1 MKQRWRLLALWGLPL
16 LLAAFL
22 GWQILSGGASRFRP
36 ATSAADGTVEAS
48 SLASGRNTAV
58 ARMSYGRFLD
68 YVKAGRVTAV
78 DIFDGGRTA
87 VIEAVDPDLD
97 NRVQRLRVDLPGV
110 APELVNNLKE
120 QGISFDVHP
129 PRAPSPVLGLLG
141 NLLFPLL
148 LIGSLIFLARRS
160 SGMPGGPGQAM
171 QFGKTKA
178 RFQMEAET
186 GVKFADVAGVEEAK
200 QDLEEVVTFLK
211 TPERF
216 TSVGAKIP
224 RGVLLVGPPGT
235 GKTLLAKAIAGEAG
249 VPFFSLSGSEFVEM
263 FVGVGASRVRD
274 LFKRAKENSP
284 CLIFIDEIDAVGRQR
299 GAGIGGGNDE
309 REQTLNQLLTEMD
322 GFEGNSGIIIIA
334 ATNRPDVLD
343 SALMRPGRFDRQV
356 SVDAPDIKGR
366 LSILKV
372 HSRNK
377 KLAEA
382 VSLEA
387 IARRTP
393 GFTGADLANLLNEAA
408 ILTARR
414 RKEATTITEIDDAV
428 DRVIAGMEGKPLTDG
443 RSKRLIAYHEI
454 GHALVG
460 TLVRQHDPVQKVTLI
475 PRGQAQGLT
484 WFAPDEEQSLVSKA
498 QLRARIMGAL
508 GGRAAEDVVFGHAE
522 VTTGA
527 GGDIQQVAS
536 MARQMVTRFGMSDL
550 GPLSLEAGNQEVFLG
565 RDLMTRSEVSD
576 AIANRIDG
584 AVRSIVQDCY
594 TETVALVASQR
605 DCMDRLVE
613 LLIEKESLDGN
624 ELRQI
629 VSEYT
634 TIPEKDR
641 FSPLL
646 EDEQAAKPLEQP
658 LAAL

>member
-1 MKQRWRLLALWGLPL
+1 MNQRWRQILLWGLPITIAL
-16 LLAAFL
+16 VLAWQVL
-22 GWQILSGGASRFRP
+22 GSGGLNGLKP
-36 ATSAADGTVEAS
+36 GGPTVAP
-48 SLASGRNTAV
+48 RNTAV

-68 YVKAGRVTAV
+68 YVQAGRVTSV
-78 DIFDGGRTA
+78 DIYDGGRDA
-87 VIEAVDPDLD
+87 VVEAVDPDLD
-97 NRVQRLRVDLPGV
+97 NRVQRLRVDLPGL
-110 APELVNNLKE
+110 APELINTLKAE
-120 QGISFDVHP
+120 GISFDIHP
-129 PRAPSPVLGLLG
+129 PKTAPPALGLLG
-141 NLLFPLL
+141 NLLFPML

-160 SGMPGGPGQAM
+160 NNMPGGPGQAM

-178 RFQMEAET
+178 RFAMEAET
-186 GVKFADVAGVEEAK
+186 GVMFDDVAGVNEAK
-200 QDLEEVVTFLK
+200 QDLQEVVTFLK
-211 TPERF
+211 QPEKF
-216 TSVGAKIP
+216 TSVGAQIP
-224 RGVLLVGPPGT
+224 KGVLLVGPPGT

-356 SVDAPDIKGR
+356 TVDAPDIKGR
-366 LSILKV
+366 LSILEV

-377 KLAEA
+377 KLDPEL
-382 VSLEA
+382 SLDS

-414 RKEATTITEIDDAV
+414 RKETISLSEIDDAV
-428 DRVIAGMEGKPLTDG
+428 DRIIAGMEGQPLTDG
-443 RSKRLIAYHEI
+443 RSKRLIAYHEV

-460 TLVRQHDPVQKVTLI
+460 TLVKDHDPVQKVTLI

-484 WFAPDEEQSLVSKA
+484 WFSPDEEQMLVSRS
-498 QLRARIMGAL
+498 QLKARIMGAL
-508 GGRAAEDVVFGHAE
+508 GGRAAEDVVFGRSE

-536 MARQMVTRFGMSDL
+536 MARQMVTRFGMSNL
-550 GPLSLEAGNQEVFLG
+550 GPMSLEGGSQEVFLG
-565 RDLMTRSEVSD
+565 RDLMTRSDVSE
-576 AIANRIDG
+576 AISKQVDDQVRNIVMQCYQETLELVG
-584 AVRSIVQDCY
+584 A
-594 TETVALVASQR
+594 QR
-605 DCMDRLVE
+605 ELMDDLVE
-613 LLIEKESLDGN
+613 LLIEKETLDGDEFRN
-624 ELRQI
+624 M
-629 VSEYT
+629 VAKVT
-634 TIPEKDR
+634 NIPEKER
-641 FSPLL
+641 FSPVLS
-646 EDEQAAKPLEQP
+646 
-658 LAAL
+658 

>member
-1 MKQRWRLLALWGLPL
+1 MNQRWRLLALWLLPIGVAL
-16 LLAAFL
+16 FL
-22 GWQILSGGASRFRP
+22 GWQLLGSGPNKLTANGP
-36 ATSAADGTVEAS
+36 TVAPS
-48 SLASGRNTAV
+48 NAAV

-68 YVKAGRVTAV
+68 YVEAGRVTAV
-78 DIFDGGRTA
+78 DIYDGGRTA

-97 NRVQRLRVDLPGV
+97 NRVQKLRVDLPGL
-110 APELVNNLKE
+110 APELINKLKD
-120 QGISFDVHP
+120 QGISFDIHP
-129 PRAPSPVLGLLG
+129 PRTTPPAIGLLG

-148 LIGSLIFLARRS
+148 LIGSLVLLARRS
-160 SGMPGGPGQAM
+160 NGMPGGPGQAM

-178 RFQMEAET
+178 RFAMEAET
-186 GVKFADVAGVEEAK
+186 GVKFDDVAGVEEAK
-200 QDLEEVVTFLK
+200 QDLQEVVTFLK

-216 TSVGAKIP
+216 TSVGARIP
-224 RGVLLVGPPGT
+224 KGVLLVGPPGT

-356 SVDAPDIKGR
+356 QVDAPDIKGR
-366 LSILKV
+366 LSILEV

-377 KLAEA
+377 KLAEG

-414 RKEATTITEIDDAV
+414 RKEAISLAEIDDAV

-443 RSKRLIAYHEI
+443 RSKRLIAYHEV
-454 GHALVG
+454 GHAIVG
-460 TLVRQHDPVQKVTLI
+460 TLIKDHDPVQKVTLI

-484 WFAPDEEQSLVSKA
+484 WFAPDEEQMLVSRA

-508 GGRAAEDVVFGHAE
+508 GGRAAEDVVFGHSE

-536 MARQMVTRFGMSDL
+536 ISRQMVTRFGMSDL
-550 GPLSLEAGNQEVFLG
+550 GQFSLEAGNQEVFLG
-565 RDLMTRSEVSD
+565 RDLMTRNDGSD
-576 AIANRIDG
+576 ALASRIDDAVRQIVQSCYVDTVKLVAANRVCI
-584 AVRSIVQDCY
+584 
-594 TETVALVASQR
+594 
-605 DCMDRLVE
+605 DRLVD
-613 LLIEKESLDGN
+613 LLIEKETLDG
-624 ELRQI
+624 EEFRAVVAEFTQ
-629 VSEYT
+629 V
-634 TIPEKDR
+634 PEKER
-641 FSPLL
+641 FSPILSAVASDR
-646 EDEQAAKPLEQP
+646 ETVSQNV
-658 LAAL
+658 

>member
-1 MKQRWRLLALWGLPL
+1 MNNRWRLIALWALPIALVVFFGL
-16 LLAAFL
+16 
-22 GWQILSGGASRFRP
+22 QVVRSGGP
-36 ATSAADGTVEAS
+36 MQAANGPTEAP
-48 SLASGRNTAV
+48 RNSAV
-58 ARMSYGRFLD
+58 ARVAYGRFLD
-68 YVKAGRVTAV
+68 YLEAGRITAV
-78 DIFDGGRTA
+78 DVYDGGRTA
-87 VIEAVDPDLD
+87 VVEAVDPYID
-97 NRVQRLRVDLPGV
+97 NRVQRLRVDLPGL
-110 APELVNNLKE
+110 APELISQIEE

-129 PRAPSPVLGLLG
+129 PRTTPPALGILG
-141 NLLFPLL
+141 NLAFPLL
-148 LIGSLIFLARRS
+148 LIGALIFLARRS
-160 SGMPGGPGQAM
+160 NNMPGGPGQAM
-171 QFGKTKA
+171 QFGKSKA
-178 RFQMEAET
+178 RFAMEAET
-186 GVKFADVAGVEEAK
+186 GVMFDDVAGVEEAK
-200 QDLEEVVTFLK
+200 QDLEEVGTFLK
-211 TPERF
+211 QPERF
-216 TSVGAKIP
+216 SALGATIP

-274 LFKRAKENSP
+274 LFKRAKENAP

-299 GAGIGGGNDE
+299 GAGVGGGNDE

-322 GFEGNSGIIIIA
+322 GFEGNSGIILLA

-356 SVDAPDIKGR
+356 TVDAPDIKGR
-366 LSILKV
+366 LSILEV

-377 KLAEA
+377 KLAED
-382 VSLEA
+382 VSLEV

-414 RKEATTITEIDDAV
+414 RKEATTLAEIDDAV
-428 DRVIAGMEGKPLTDG
+428 DRVIAGMEGQPLTDG
-443 RSKRLIAYHEI
+443 RSKRLIAYHEV

-460 TLVRQHDPVQKVTLI
+460 TLVKDHDPVQKVTLI

-484 WFAPDEEQSLVSKA
+484 WFAPDEEQMLVSRA

-508 GGRAAEDVVFGHAE
+508 GGRAAEDIVFGHAE

-565 RDLMTRSEVSD
+565 RDLMTRSDVSD
-576 AIANRIDG
+576 SITNQIDEQ
-584 AVRSIVQDCY
+584 VRSIVERCY
-594 TETVALVASQR
+594 KETVDLLADQR
-605 DCMDRLVE
+605 DCMDRLVD
-613 LLIEKESLDGN
+613 LLIEKETLDGDDFRDVVA
-624 ELRQI
+624 EF
-629 VSEYT
+629 VS
-634 TIPEKDR
+634 IPEKDR

-646 EDEQAAKPLEQP
+646 PVNS
-658 LAAL
+658 

>member
-1 MKQRWRLLALWGLPL
+1 LLNIQIRISTAMNQRWRTIALWVLPIGVAL
-16 LLAAFL
+16 FL
-22 GWQILSGGASRFRP
+22 GWQVLGNGGSSRFSP
-36 ATSAADGTVEAS
+36 AGPTVAP
-48 SLASGRNTAV
+48 RNAAV

-68 YVKAGRVTAV
+68 YVDAGRVTAV
-78 DIFDGGRTA
+78 DVFDGGRSA
-87 VIEAVDPDLD
+87 VVEAVDPDLD
-97 NRVQRLRVDLPGV
+97 NRVQRLRVDLPGL
-110 APELVNNLKE
+110 APELVNKLKD
-120 QGISFDVHP
+120 QGISFDIHP
-129 PRAPSPVLGLLG
+129 PRNAPPALGLLG

-148 LIGSLIFLARRS
+148 LIGALVFLARRS
-160 SGMPGGPGQAM
+160 NNMPGGPGQAM

-178 RFQMEAET
+178 RFAMEAET
-186 GVKFADVAGVEEAK
+186 GVKFDDVAGVEEAK
-200 QDLEEVVTFLK
+200 QDLQEVVTFLK

-224 RGVLLVGPPGT
+224 KGVLLVGPPGT

-299 GAGIGGGNDE
+299 GAGVGGGNDE

-334 ATNRPDVLD
+334 ATNRADVLD
-343 SALMRPGRFDRQV
+343 SALLRPGRFDRQV
-356 SVDAPDIKGR
+356 QVDVPDIKGR
-366 LSILKV
+366 LSILNV

-377 KLAEA
+377 KLAED

-393 GFTGADLANLLNEAA
+393 GFSGADLANLLNEAA

-414 RKEATTITEIDDAV
+414 RKEATTLAEIDDAV
-428 DRVIAGMEGKPLTDG
+428 DRIIAGMEGKPLTDG
-443 RSKRLIAYHEI
+443 RSKRLIAYHEV

-460 TLVRQHDPVQKVTLI
+460 TLVKAHDPVQKVTLI

-484 WFAPDEEQSLVSKA
+484 WFSPDEEQMLVSRA

-508 GGRAAEDVVFGHAE
+508 GGRAAEDVVFGYAE

-536 MARQMVTRFGMSDL
+536 IARQMVTRFGMSDL
-550 GPLSLEAGNQEVFLG
+550 GQVSFEAGNQEVFLG
-565 RDLMTRSEVSD
+565 RDLMTRSDGSD
-576 AIANRIDG
+576 RLASKIDD
-584 AVRSIVQDCY
+584 AVRQIVQTCY
-594 TETVALVASQR
+594 ADTVKLVAEHR
-605 DCMDRLVE
+605 ECMDRVVE
-613 LLIEKESLDGN
+613 LLIEKESLDGD
-624 ELRQI
+624 EFRAI
-629 VSEYT
+629 VAEFAE
-634 TIPEKDR
+634 IPEKER
-641 FSPLL
+641 FSPFL
-646 EDEQAAKPLEQP
+646 ERAASITP
-658 LAAL
+658 A

>member
-1 MKQRWRLLALWGLPL
+1 MNNRWRLIALWALPIALVVFFGL
-16 LLAAFL
+16 
-22 GWQILSGGASRFRP
+22 QVVRGGGPMQVANGP
-36 ATSAADGTVEAS
+36 TEAP
-48 SLASGRNTAV
+48 RNSAV
-58 ARMSYGRFLD
+58 ARVAYGRFLD
-68 YVKAGRVTAV
+68 YLEAGRITAV
-78 DIFDGGRTA
+78 DVYDGGRTA
-87 VIEAVDPDLD
+87 VVEAVDPYID
-97 NRVQRLRVDLPGV
+97 NRVQRLRVDLPGL
-110 APELVNNLKE
+110 APELISQIEE

-129 PRAPSPVLGLLG
+129 PRTTPPALGILG
-141 NLLFPLL
+141 NLAFPLL
-148 LIGSLIFLARRS
+148 LIGALIFLARRS
-160 SGMPGGPGQAM
+160 NNMPGGPGQAM
-171 QFGKTKA
+171 QFGKSKA
-178 RFQMEAET
+178 RFAMEAET
-186 GVKFADVAGVEEAK
+186 GVMFDDVAGVEEAK

-211 TPERF
+211 QPERF
-216 TSVGAKIP
+216 SALGATIP

-274 LFKRAKENSP
+274 LFKRAKENAP

-299 GAGIGGGNDE
+299 GAGVGGGNDE

-322 GFEGNSGIIIIA
+322 GFEGNSGIILLA

-356 SVDAPDIKGR
+356 TVDAPDIKGR
-366 LSILKV
+366 LSILEV

-377 KLAEA
+377 KLAED
-382 VSLEA
+382 VSLEV

-414 RKEATTITEIDDAV
+414 RKEATTLAEIDDAV
-428 DRVIAGMEGKPLTDG
+428 DRVIAGMEGQPLTDG
-443 RSKRLIAYHEI
+443 RSKRLIAYHEV

-460 TLVRQHDPVQKVTLI
+460 TLVKHHDPVQKVTLI

-484 WFAPDEEQSLVSKA
+484 WFAPDEEQMLVSRA

-508 GGRAAEDVVFGHAE
+508 GGRAAEDIVFGHAE

-536 MARQMVTRFGMSDL
+536 MARQMVTRFGMSEL

-565 RDLMTRSEVSD
+565 RDLMTRSDVSD
-576 AIANRIDG
+576 SITNQIDEQ
-584 AVRSIVQDCY
+584 VRSIVERCY
-594 TETVALVASQR
+594 KETVALLADQR

-613 LLIEKESLDGN
+613 LLIEKETLDGDDFRDVVA
-624 ELRQI
+624 EF
-629 VSEYT
+629 VS
-634 TIPEKDR
+634 IPEKDR

-646 EDEQAAKPLEQP
+646 PAA
-658 LAAL
+658 

>member
-1 MKQRWRLLALWGLPL
+1 MNQRWRVLALWLLPL
-16 LLAAFL
+16 AVVAFL
-22 GWQILSGGASRFRP
+22 GIQVLRSGNLSPNAP
-36 ATSAADGTVEAS
+36 TAAP
-48 SLASGRNTAV
+48 RNTAV

-68 YVKAGRVTAV
+68 YVEAGRVTAV
-78 DIFDGGRTA
+78 DIYDGGRNA
-87 VIEAVDPDLD
+87 VIEVVDPDLD
-97 NRVQRLRVDLPGV
+97 NRVQRLRVDLPGL

-120 QGISFDVHP
+120 QGISFDIHP
-129 PRAPSPVLGLLG
+129 PRQTPPALGILG

-148 LIGSLIFLARRS
+148 LIGSLIFLARRGN
-160 SGMPGGPGQAM
+160 GMPGGPGQAM

-178 RFQMEAET
+178 RFAMEAET
-186 GVKFADVAGVEEAK
+186 GVMFNDVAGVEEAK
-200 QDLEEVVTFLK
+200 QDLQEVVTFLK

-224 RGVLLVGPPGT
+224 KGVLLVGPPGT

-299 GAGIGGGNDE
+299 GAGVGGGNDE

-334 ATNRPDVLD
+334 ATNRADVLD
-343 SALMRPGRFDRQV
+343 SALLRPGRFDRQV
-356 SVDAPDIKGR
+356 MVDVPDIKGR
-366 LSILKV
+366 MEILKV

-377 KLAEA
+377 KLAED
-382 VSLEA
+382 VSLES

-393 GFTGADLANLLNEAA
+393 GFSGADLANLLNEAA

-414 RKEATTITEIDDAV
+414 RKEATTLAEIDDAV

-443 RSKRLIAYHEI
+443 RSKRLIAYHEV

-460 TLVRQHDPVQKVTLI
+460 TLVKAHDPVQKVTLI

-484 WFAPDEEQSLVSKA
+484 WFSPDEEQMLVSKA

-536 MARQMVTRFGMSDL
+536 IARQMVTRFGMSEI
-550 GPLSLEAGNQEVFLG
+550 GQFSLEAGNQEVFLG
-565 RDLMTRSEVSD
+565 RDLMTRSD
-576 AIANRIDG
+576 ASNKMASRIDD
-584 AVRSIVQDCY
+584 AVRQIVQSCY
-594 TETVALVASQR
+594 AYTVQLVAAHR
-605 DCMDRLVE
+605 EAMDRVVDV
-613 LLIEKESLDGN
+613 LIEKESLDGD
-624 ELRQI
+624 EFRAI
-629 VSEYT
+629 VAEFT
-634 TIPEKDR
+634 TIPEKER

-646 EDEQAAKPLEQP
+646 GSEAAKSQP
-658 LAAL
+658 EPAQA

>member
-1 MKQRWRLLALWGLPL
+1 VRPIPARTADRPIAVAL
-16 LLAAFL
+16 FL
-22 GWQILSGGASRFRP
+22 GWQLIGSGPNRLTPTGP
-36 ATSAADGTVEAS
+36 TVAP
-48 SLASGRNTAV
+48 RNAAV

-68 YVKAGRVTAV
+68 YVDAGRVTAV
-78 DIFDGGRTA
+78 DVFDGGRTA
-87 VIEAVDPDLD
+87 VVEAIDPDLD
-97 NRVQRLRVDLPGV
+97 NRVQRLRVDLPGL
-110 APELVNNLKE
+110 APELINNLKQ
-120 QGISFDVHP
+120 QGISFDIHP
-129 PRAPSPVLGLLG
+129 PRSTPPALGLLG

-148 LIGSLIFLARRS
+148 LIGSLVLLARRS
-160 SGMPGGPGQAM
+160 NGLPGGPGQAM

-178 RFQMEAET
+178 RFAMEAQT
-186 GVKFADVAGVEEAK
+186 GVMFEDVAGVEEAK
-200 QDLEEVVTFLK
+200 QDLQEVVTFLK

-224 RGVLLVGPPGT
+224 KGVLLVGPPGT

-356 SVDAPDIKGR
+356 TVDAPDIKGR
-366 LSILKV
+366 LSILSV

-377 KLAEA
+377 KLAEG

-414 RKEATTITEIDDAV
+414 RKEAISLSEIDDAV

-443 RSKRLIAYHEI
+443 RSKRLIAYHEV

-460 TLVRQHDPVQKVTLI
+460 TLIKDHDPVQKVTLI

-484 WFAPDEEQSLVSKA
+484 WFAPDEEQMLVSRA

-536 MARQMVTRFGMSDL
+536 IARQMVTRFGMSDL
-550 GPLSLEAGNQEVFLG
+550 GQFSLEAGNQEVFLG
-565 RDLMTRSEVSD
+565 RDLMTRSDGSD
-576 AIANRIDG
+576 ALASRIDA
-584 AVRSIVQDCY
+584 AVRQIVQSCY
-594 TETVALVASQR
+594 EDTVRLVAGQR
-605 DCMDRLVE
+605 ICMDRLVE
-613 LLIEKESLDGN
+613 MLIEKETLDGD
-624 ELRQI
+624 ELRA
-629 VSEYT
+629 VVAEFTS
-634 TIPEKDR
+634 IPEKER
-641 FSPLL
+641 FSPIL
-646 EDEQAAKPLEQP
+646 EAAAQP
-658 LAAL
+658 TPV

>member
-1 MKQRWRLLALWGLPL
+1 MNQRWRQILLWGLPITIAL
-16 LLAAFL
+16 VLAWQVL
-22 GWQILSGGASRFRP
+22 GSGGLNGLKP
-36 ATSAADGTVEAS
+36 GGPTVAP
-48 SLASGRNTAV
+48 RNTAV

-68 YVKAGRVTAV
+68 YVEAGRVTSV
-78 DIFDGGRTA
+78 DIYDGGRDA
-87 VIEAVDPDLD
+87 VVEAVDPDLD
-97 NRVQRLRVDLPGV
+97 NRVQRLRVDLPGL
-110 APELVNNLKE
+110 APELINTLKAE
-120 QGISFDVHP
+120 GISFDIHP
-129 PRAPSPVLGLLG
+129 PKTAPPALGLLG

-160 SGMPGGPGQAM
+160 NNMPGGPGQAM

-178 RFQMEAET
+178 RFAMEAET
-186 GVKFADVAGVEEAK
+186 GVLFDDVAGVNEAK
-200 QDLEEVVTFLK
+200 QDLKEVVTFLK
-211 TPERF
+211 QPEKF
-216 TSVGAKIP
+216 TSVGAQIP
-224 RGVLLVGPPGT
+224 KGVLLVGPPGT

-356 SVDAPDIKGR
+356 TVDAPDIKGR
-366 LSILKV
+366 LSILEV

-377 KLAEA
+377 KLDPEL
-382 VSLEA
+382 SLDS

-414 RKEATTITEIDDAV
+414 RKDTISLSEIDDAV
-428 DRVIAGMEGKPLTDG
+428 DRIIAGMEGQPLTDG
-443 RSKRLIAYHEI
+443 RSKRLIAYHEV

-460 TLVRQHDPVQKVTLI
+460 TLVKDHDPVQKVTLI

-484 WFAPDEEQSLVSKA
+484 WFSPDEEQMLVSRS
-498 QLRARIMGAL
+498 QLKARIMGAL
-508 GGRAAEDVVFGHAE
+508 GGRAAEDVVFGHSE

-536 MARQMVTRFGMSDL
+536 MARQMVTRFGMSNL
-550 GPLSLEAGNQEVFLG
+550 GPMSLEGGSQEVFLG
-565 RDLMTRSEVSD
+565 RDLMTRSDVSE
-576 AIANRIDG
+576 AISKQVDDQ
-584 AVRSIVQDCY
+584 VRSIIMQCY
-594 TETVALVASQR
+594 QETLELVGSQR
-605 DCMDRLVE
+605 EVMDDLVE
-613 LLIEKESLDGN
+613 LLIEKETLDGD
-624 ELRQI
+624 EFRDI
-629 VSEYT
+629 VAKVT
-634 TIPEKDR
+634 VIPEKER
-641 FSPLL
+641 FSPILS
-646 EDEQAAKPLEQP
+646 
-658 LAAL
+658 

>member
-1 MKQRWRLLALWGLPL
+1 MNQRWRVLALWLLPV
-16 LLAAFL
+16 AVVAFL
-22 GWQILSGGASRFRP
+22 GIQVLRSGNLSPNAG
-36 ATSAADGTVEAS
+36 SAAP
-48 SLASGRNTAV
+48 RNTAV

-68 YVKAGRVTAV
+68 YVEAGRVTAV
-78 DIFDGGRTA
+78 DIYDGGRNA
-87 VIEAVDPDLD
+87 VIEVVDPDLD
-97 NRVQRLRVDLPGV
+97 NRVQRLRVDLPGL

-120 QGISFDVHP
+120 QGISFDIHP
-129 PRAPSPVLGLLG
+129 PRQTPPALGILG

-148 LIGSLIFLARRS
+148 LIGSLIFLARRGN
-160 SGMPGGPGQAM
+160 GMPGGPGQAM

-178 RFQMEAET
+178 RFAMEAET
-186 GVKFADVAGVEEAK
+186 GVMFNDVAGVEEAK
-200 QDLEEVVTFLK
+200 QDLQEVVTFLK

-224 RGVLLVGPPGT
+224 KGVLLVGPPGT

-299 GAGIGGGNDE
+299 GAGVGGGNDE

-334 ATNRPDVLD
+334 ATNRADVLD
-343 SALMRPGRFDRQV
+343 SALLRPGRFDRQV
-356 SVDAPDIKGR
+356 MVDVPDIKGR
-366 LSILKV
+366 MEILKV

-377 KLAEA
+377 KLAED
-382 VSLEA
+382 VSLES

-393 GFTGADLANLLNEAA
+393 GFSGADLANLLNEAA

-414 RKEATTITEIDDAV
+414 RKEATTLAEIDDAV

-443 RSKRLIAYHEI
+443 RSKRLIAYHEV

-460 TLVRQHDPVQKVTLI
+460 TLVKAHDPVQKVTLI

-484 WFAPDEEQSLVSKA
+484 WFSPDEEQMLVSKA

-536 MARQMVTRFGMSDL
+536 IARQMVTRFGMSEI
-550 GPLSLEAGNQEVFLG
+550 GQFSLEAGNQEVFLG
-565 RDLMTRSEVSD
+565 RDLMTRSD
-576 AIANRIDG
+576 ASNKMASRIDD
-584 AVRSIVQDCY
+584 AVRQIVQSCY
-594 TETVALVASQR
+594 AYTVQLVAAHR
-605 DCMDRLVE
+605 EAMDRVVDV
-613 LLIEKESLDGN
+613 LIEKESLDGD
-624 ELRQI
+624 EFRAI
-629 VSEYT
+629 VAEFT
-634 TIPEKDR
+634 TIPEKER

-646 EDEQAAKPLEQP
+646 GSEAAKSQP
-658 LAAL
+658 EPAQA